1 MREKLSEE
9 RDKKSMPDIIVD
21 VVALIHISKTT
32 TRSTSL
38 RTSKR
43 RVQTQRDDD
52 VSDFTA
58 IERDI
63 HEARCALKITP
74 SLRKV
79 DCSS

>member
-9 RDKKSMPDIIVD
+9 RDKKSMPGIIVD

-43 RVQTQRDDD
+43 RV
-52 VSDFTA
+52 
-58 IERDI
+58 
-63 HEARCALKITP
+63 
-74 SLRKV
+74 
-79 DCSS
+79 